1 MFKLY
6 TGKVFKGLLALAVL
20 PLGAMLALSA
30 VQLGGARGGL
40 GGEEAQLSSC
50 ATGIQVINTF
60 DLPQADASRVKGLR
74 ISLTQGGRIEAVSP
88 LPLMTIPGADGEL
101 TYLYNTL
108 RGVTAVQV
116 TSCISTGTP
125 PEVQSANWLIEQD
138 GKSMVQP
145 VALNQI
151 RQEVRQGS
159 VVSIMPK
166 QTTRYAVP
174 CDLSDSSG
182 IVLVNQGMQVTEQ
195 TQVCLSSQNELA
207 RLQRALQQANDELA
221 SPWGMLFN
229 RAGLT
234 QQIAQL
240 NQAMAALYQL
250 SPYVGMV
257 AGVHRDQINSNRLWI
272 QLDVE
277 EALSV
282 Q

>member
-6 TGKVFKGLLALAVL
+6 TGRVFKGLLALAVL

-30 VQLGGARGGL
+30 VELGGARGGL
-40 GGEEAQLSSC
+40 GGAEAQQSSC

-74 ISLTQGGRIEAVSP
+74 ISLAPGGRIEAVSP

-108 RGVTAVQV
+108 RAVSAIQV
-116 TSCISTGTP
+116 TSCVSTGTP

-138 GKSMVQP
+138 GKSMVQA

-151 RQEVRQGS
+151 RQELRQGS
-159 VVSIMPK
+159 VIPLLPK

-174 CDLSDSSG
+174 CDLTDASG
-182 IVLVNQGMQVTEQ
+182 IVLVNRGMPVTQQ
-195 TQVCLSSQNELA
+195 TQVCLTSQDALT
-207 RLQRALQQANDELA
+207 RLQRALQQANDQLA

-250 SPYVGMV
+250 SPYVGTV
-257 AGVHRDQINSNRLWI
+257 AGVHRDQANPDRLWI

-282 Q
+282 P